1 MKSILF
7 RVGLIILITM
17 NLAIAVGAFDSYLRA
32 RREEELM
39 AFGVAQDTAL
49 QINPTDDEEQTE

>member
-1 MKSILF
+1 MENTLRPYLYVIW
-7 RVGLIILITM
+7 V
-17 NLAIAVGAFDSYLRA
+17 AVGAFDSYLRA